1 MTTDYRALCA
11 ELLAW
16 AEKTSSHYYKQA
28 DVLLR
33 ARAALTKAVP
43 SAKRERSRISID
55 EMCEILRS
63 LEIKATEYTD
73 CTILYEVTFDQ
84 LRAICDTRA
93 ADLLQRQYPQPV
105 PVSERLPKPED
116 CDEQGRCWVGIE
128 DSAGL
133 NTWSLVKLSDVSAWV
148 RQLRPVWLPAH
159 ALLLPKREV
168 SE

>member
-93 ADLLQRQYPQPV
+93 ADLLQRQYLQPV
-105 PVSERLPKPED
+105 PVSERLPGEGD
-116 CDEQGRCWVGIE
+116 CTAQGWCWVFYQGF
-128 DSAGL
+128 A
-133 NTWSLVKLSDVSAWV
+133 TWTLEPPLGQDGKHTGYTH
-148 RQLRPVWLPAH
+148 WLPFH
-159 ALLLPKREV
+159 ALPLPKQEV

>member
-1 MTTDYRALCA
+1 MTTDWKALCA

-105 PVSERLPKPED
+105 PVSERLPGPED
-116 CDEQGRCWVGIE
+116 CDAGGRCWWYGEGADMIGWTL
-128 DSAGL
+128 DSEGA
-133 NTWSLVKLSDVSAWV
+133 SYYRAKF
-148 RQLRPVWLPAH
+148 WLPAN
-159 ALLLPKREV
+159 ALPLPEQEV